1 MEIAEIGYYRDCLL
15 EANSQQ
21 DPSFMSFRKACHL
34 GVLSA
39 KEAKIMIPHSVLSYT
54 DPKVSIY
61 AIFYGKNPRM
71 SVCSLW
77 EDIFSNHPKS

>member
-1 MEIAEIGYYRDCLL
+1 
-15 EANSQQ
+15 
-21 DPSFMSFRKACHL
+21 MSFRKACHL

-71 SVCSLW
+71 SMCSLW
-77 EDIFSNHPKS
+77 EDIFSNHPKSQNVIFNITADVLNPAQLFDH